1 MEYDSHIECTAPR
14 IAEGVAPV
22 KEGCREYG
30 GGNGRE
36 MGGGGA
42 DVGVDRGGDGQ
53 PGAIPDEM
61 CVWKGEGECGG
72 GGCMLDIIILYK
84 NNIHYLLY
92 LFT

>member
-1 MEYDSHIECTAPR
+1 MEYDGHIECTPPR

-36 MGGGGA
+36 MGGGG
-42 DVGVDRGGDGQ
+42 VGIGVDRGWDGK

-61 CVWKGEGECGG
+61 RLREWEGQLGG
-72 GGCMLDIIILYK
+72 GGRAYA
-84 NNIHYLLY
+84 
-92 LFT
+92 